1 MTIGGESMTTEY
13 AHQLR
18 KIYGI
23 ALSVIIVITGI
34 CLMAACIC
42 IYAGGGDDPY
52 SREAVAAAFSG
63 IAFPVYLCLGMIAVG
78 FVLDF
83 LLPPPKSKA
92 TVRKKAAV
100 SEVKP
105 IPKKAM
111 VIQWSVLCAAVV
123 SLVYGFIAGGTA
135 DVLAKAVNICTECVG
150 LG

>member
-13 AHQLR
+13 ALRLR

-42 IYAGGGDDPY
+42 ICAAGGNEPY
-52 SREAVAAAFSG
+52 SREAVATAFSG
-63 IAFPVYLCLGMIAVG
+63 IAFPVYLCVGMIAVG

-83 LLPPPKSKA
+83 ILPVA
-92 TVRKKAAV
+92 
-100 SEVKP
+100 
-105 IPKKAM
+105 PKKASSRKM
-111 VIQWSVLCAAVV
+111 ATVAESCLVSKKTRAFQWGALCAAVV
-123 SLVYGFIAGGTA
+123 ALVYGFIAGGTA